1 MLWPGSVLGG
11 LAGFVLA
18 SVPGGLLGG
27 LLGHWLDRRLQLHD
41 WADLRE
47 RLAGHGH
54 DTLDALRLMQ
64 LLGRLAAA
72 NPHAAVA
79 QRRQLRREAQRAGLA
94 ETAAL
99 LAFER
104 GRRGACVE
112 AILAGL
118 RQRPARVDTVLRA
131 AWRMAWAGD
140 CCAPAARALL
150 GVWAV
155 QLGCAAAQL
164 AALESQALGRGVP
177 SLRRDEAY
185 RTALQLLGVTADTPP
200 AAIRQ
205 AYRRLRS
212 RHHPDKLGRADAAAL
227 AAATEQSRRLQAA
240 WELVRARHGLR

>member
-1 MLWPGSVLGG
+1 MLWPASALGG

-18 SVPGGLLGG
+18 SVPGALLGG

-41 WADLRE
+41 WEDLRE

-104 GRRGACVE
+104 GRRGARVE
-112 AILAGL
+112 TILAGL

-150 GVWAV
+150 GVWAA
-155 QLGCAAAQL
+155 QLGCPAAQL
-164 AALESQALGRGVP
+164 AALENQALGRGLPLV
-177 SLRRDEAY
+177 RRDDAY
-185 RTALQLLGVTADTPP
+185 RTALDLLGVTPDTPP

-212 RHHPDKLGRADAAAL
+212 RHHPDKLGRADPVRL

>member
-1 MLWPGSVLGG
+1 MLWPASALGG

-18 SVPGGLLGG
+18 SVPGALLGG
-27 LLGHWLDRRLQLHD
+27 LLGHWLDRCLQLHD
-41 WADLRE
+41 WEDLRE

-104 GRRGACVE
+104 GRRGARVE
-112 AILAGL
+112 TILAGL

-150 GVWAV
+150 GVWAA
-155 QLGCAAAQL
+155 QLGCPAAQL
-164 AALESQALGRGVP
+164 AALENQALGRGLPLV
-177 SLRRDEAY
+177 RRDDAY
-185 RTALQLLGVTADTPP
+185 RTALDLLGVTPDTPP

-212 RHHPDKLGRADAAAL
+212 RHHPDKLGRADPARL
-227 AAATEQSRRLQAA
+227 AAATEQSHRLQAA

>member
-1 MLWPGSVLGG
+1 MLWPVSVLGS
-11 LAGFVLA
+11 LAGFALA
-18 SVPGGLLGG
+18 SVPGSLLGG
-27 LLGHWLDRRLQLHD
+27 LLGHWLDRRLQLQD

-79 QRRQLRREAQRAGLA
+79 QRRQLRHEARRAGLA

-104 GRRGACVE
+104 GRRGASIDG
-112 AILAGL
+112 ILQGL
-118 RQRPARVDTVLRA
+118 HQRSARIDTVLRA

-150 GVWAV
+150 AVWAA
-155 QLGCAAAQL
+155 QLGCPPAQL
-164 AALESQALGRGVP
+164 AALENQALGRGLSP
-177 SLRRDEAY
+177 PRHDDAY
-185 RTALQLLGVTADTPP
+185 RTALQLLGVSADTPP

-212 RHHPDKLGRADAAAL
+212 RHHPDKLGRADAARL

-240 WELVRARHGLR
+240 WELVRARHGLH